1 MNFDEAQKDLETIA
15 QAVDKIR
22 AYCESVLTD
31 RQTMGVSSDHE
42 AGYLTG
48 RESACYSIIDILD
61 GNT

>member
-1 MNFDEAQKDLETIA
+1 MNTDFAAKAFDDAIVLQ
-15 QAVDKIR
+15 KIR

-31 RQTMGVSSDHE
+31 RQTMGVSSNHE

-61 GNT
+61 GNK